1 VRSVRSQTGQSPS
14 TPLLRTIPPPPPY
27 PFHIVL
33 FTCTPITRP
42 STSAHTTSR
51 ACSNGSGHRGI
62 IRRCAGPSN
71 THCAATVQAAHWAP
85 QGNDYQQALATH
97 CAGPSNTQRELSHRM
112 NHPRGGHTPTAGAHS
127 STRQLKQNSSCS
139 PGPLPLLEEERPRAR
154 QRAERAPAA

>member
-14 TPLLRTIPPPPPY
+14 TPLLRTIPPPPP
-27 PFHIVL
+27 
-33 FTCTPITRP
+33 TP
-42 STSAHTTSR
+42 STSFCSPARRSR
-51 ACSNGSGHRGI
+51 DPARVRTQPAGPAPTEVGTEELSGAVQAQATPTVQPLCRPPTGPHRGMI
-62 IRRCAGPSN
+62 ISRRWPP
-71 THCAATVQAAHWAP
+71 TVQA
-85 QGNDYQQALATH
+85 QATH
-97 CAGPSNTQRELSHRM
+97 SASHRM